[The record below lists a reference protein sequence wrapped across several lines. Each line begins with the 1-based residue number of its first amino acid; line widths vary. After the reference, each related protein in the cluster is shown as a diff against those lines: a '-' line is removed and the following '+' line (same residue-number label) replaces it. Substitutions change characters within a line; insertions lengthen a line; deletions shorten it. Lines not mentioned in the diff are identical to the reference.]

1 MIMKNKLFISA
12 FLIILLVLSMSSC
25 QETIDYEFP
34 DYSIPKK
41 ETQSSLEMDDEVCL
55 DGVLDEPFWA
65 TVNNETVFGDADLKD
80 VSMSTKCYI
89 AEKGVYFGIYV
100 KDKAVY
106 YSPDRSASRNSSVE
120 IYFAG
125 IESDKLYNLRIVP
138 TGNGNEVKL
147 DQVCWI
153 FNYEMNNIHSWLF
166 KWEGAA
172 QILGEMNTSQCE
184 GYTAE
189 VFLPWETIGVEPSE
203 YIRYMP
209 AFNHVESASTMNS
222 ERKWVGYPESNTLN
236 AATWIAASNEG
247 TYGYEELMCSLI
259 KCDDS
264 MKIDGTLDEEMW
276 ENATE
281 FDLDYSYTKTKSVS
295 LNTKYLA
302 TDRGAYFGFTVED
315 PYIYCSG
322 SDVRKVGLNTGM
334 EIYFAPLGKEVID
347 ENTLQLRI
355 TADNQFE
362 KRVGIPISY
371 PWTLKYFRMLSAT
384 TIQGTLNSEDVSAN
398 TGYTIEIFIPW
409 ESFGLSGKQDGV
421 LVYPTIVHSENAINT
436 EKAAPDYVFCNLLG
450 KSDIYTSHTP
460 SNIYIKVSDD
470 LEKVSDHLTVKNI
483 ELTSENIVDGFYEYE
498 FTVCAGN
505 YVKVEGATF
514 IGSGSEYIQEI
525 GSGVYKLVIPV
536 SQMSKFESAKTVRAI
551 HGNITSIFTVQI
563 TSSEAE

>member
-1 MIMKNKLFISA
+1 MKNKLFISA
-12 FLIILLVLSMSSC
+12 LLFIMIIISISSC
-25 QETIDYEFP
+25 QLSMKYEFP
-34 DYSIPKK
+34 EYTIPKA
-41 ETQSSLEMDDEVCL
+41 EDTTLEMDDEVLL

-65 TVNNETVFGDADLKD
+65 SVNNETVFGDADLD
-80 VSMSTKCYI
+80 GVSMSTKCYI
-89 AEKGVYFGIYV
+89 AEKGVYFGIFV

-138 TGNGNEVKL
+138 TGNGSEVKL

-153 FNYEMNNIHSWLF
+153 YNYEMSNIHSWLF

-172 QILGEMNTSQCE
+172 QILGEMNTSRCE

-189 VFLPWETIGVEPSE
+189 VFLPWETIGCEPTE

-209 AFNHVESASTMNS
+209 AFNHVESASTTNS
-222 ERKWVGYPESNTLN
+222 ERKWVGYPGSNTLN
-236 AATWIAASNEG
+236 AATWIAVSNES
-247 TYGYEELMCSLI
+247 TYEYEELMCSLI
-259 KCDDS
+259 EYDES

-276 ENATE
+276 QNSTE
-281 FDLDYSYTKTKSVS
+281 FDLDFSVSKNKSVS

-302 TDRGAYFGFTVED
+302 TDMGAYFGFTVED

-322 SDVRKVGLNTGM
+322 PDVRKVGLNTGM
-334 EIYFAPLGKEVID
+334 EIYFAPLGKDVID
-347 ENTLQLRI
+347 ENTFQLRI

-384 TIQGTLNSEDVSAN
+384 TIQGTLNSDDISNN

-409 ESFGLSGKQDGV
+409 ESFGLSGKQDGL
-421 LVYPTIVHSENAINT
+421 LVYPMIVHAENTTNT
-436 EKAAPDYVFCNLLG
+436 EKTAPDYVFCNLLG
-450 KSDIYTSHTP
+450 KSDIYTDHIP
-460 SNIYIKVSDD
+460 SDVYIKISDD
-470 LEKVSDHLTVKNI
+470 LEKIADNLTVENI
-483 ELTSENIVDGFYEYE
+483 EFNSANIVDGFYECE
-498 FTVCAGN
+498 FTVYAGEHLKAEN
-505 YVKVEGATF
+505 VTF
-514 IGSGSEYIQEI
+514 IGTGSEYIQEL

-536 SQMSKFESAKTVRAI
+536 SEMSRFSSAKTVRAVL
-551 HGNITSIFTVQI
+551 GNITDVFTVRI
-563 TSSEAE
+563 ISD